1 MNSQSITD
9 YILKLEKENF
19 DLKKDLLESEI
30 QRVST
35 TLNEADE
42 SRTKIEQLK
51 KLSTEQTERIREL
64 TFNEIEIKK
73 ESRTKIEQLKKLY
86 TRAEEDKVNALND
99 LNDALKERRTKGF
112 QPTDST
118 ARVLYK
124 SLNQGLVDRMMELG
138 NMTSDYHK
146 TMTYQKAADTIFNL
160 GYEVKSGESLLQYPG
175 IGKGIAAKIDEYL
188 DEQDSDYEESEC
200 SDSESIASNDD
211 DSRCAYASATT
222 PDDEGSFVSETDDE
236 DVNNFSEDEE
246 FFASFNAGLCDM
258 LHNLA
263 DDTDDKFKRKAY
275 IRAAN
280 SVYELPYKIT
290 SGKAISQGPNKVP
303 GVGKSIA
310 AKIDDFLAKTK
321 SVNGVLANYF
331 IKLGNLEEP
340 VYKSEA
346 YWNAGDKIRNLTFE
360 VSSGDDVRHLKGF
373 GPSICSKIDEFLE
386 TGKIARLEELS

>member
-1 MNSQSITD
+1 MNSRSITD
-9 YILKLEKENF
+9 YILKLEKENEQ
-19 DLKKDLLESEI
+19 LKKDLLESEI

-51 KLSTEQTERIREL
+51 KL
-64 TFNEIEIKK
+64 
-73 ESRTKIEQLKKLY
+73 Y
-86 TRAEEDKVNALND
+86 TRAEEEKVNALNE
-99 LNDALKERRTKGF
+99 LNDLKYKNRSYTET
-112 QPTDST
+112 T
-118 ARVLYK
+118 ARVLHK
-124 SLNQGLVDRMMELG
+124 CVNHGLVDRMLELG

-146 TMTYQKAADTIFNL
+146 TMTYQKAAETISQL
-160 GYEVKSGESLLQYPG
+160 DYEVESGESLLQYPG

-211 DSRCAYASATT
+211 DSRCAYAPAT
-222 PDDEGSFVSETDDE
+222 PDDEGSFVSDTDDE
-236 DVNNFSEDEE
+236 GEESDDEE
-246 FFASFNAGLCDM
+246 FFVSFNADLCDM

-263 DDTDDKFKRKAY
+263 DETDDKFKRKAY

-321 SVNGVLANYF
+321 SVNGALANCF

-346 YWNAGDKIRNLTFE
+346 YWNAADKLRELSYE
-360 VSSGDDVRHLKGF
+360 VSCGNDVRHLKGF

>member
-1 MNSQSITD
+1 MSSNMNSRSITD
-9 YILKLEKENF
+9 YILKLEKDN
-19 DLKKDLLESEI
+19 
-30 QRVST
+30 
-35 TLNEADE
+35 
-42 SRTKIEQLK
+42 
-51 KLSTEQTERIREL
+51 
-64 TFNEIEIKK
+64 
-73 ESRTKIEQLKKLY
+73 EQLKKLY
-86 TRAEEDKVNALND
+86 TRAEEEKVNALNE
-99 LNDALKERRTKGF
+99 LNDLKYKNRSYTET
-112 QPTDST
+112 T
-118 ARVLYK
+118 ARVLQRTCV
-124 SLNQGLVDRMMELG
+124 NHGLVDRMLELG

-146 TMTYQKAADTIFNL
+146 TMTYQKAAETISQL
-160 GYEVKSGESLLQYPG
+160 DYEVESGESLLQYPG

-211 DSRCAYASATT
+211 DSRCAYAPAT
-222 PDDEGSFVSETDDE
+222 PDDEESFVSETD
-236 DVNNFSEDEE
+236 DEE
-246 FFASFNAGLCDM
+246 FFASFNADLCDM

-263 DDTDDKFKRKAY
+263 DETDDKFKRKAY

-321 SVNGVLANYF
+321 SVNGALANCF

-346 YWNAGDKIRNLTFE
+346 YWNAADKLRDLTFE
-360 VSSGDDVRHLKGF
+360 VSSGNDVRHLKGF

>member
-1 MNSQSITD
+1 MNSRSITD
-9 YILKLEKENF
+9 YILKLEKEN
-19 DLKKDLLESEI
+19 
-30 QRVST
+30 
-35 TLNEADE
+35 
-42 SRTKIEQLK
+42 EQLK
-51 KLSTEQTERIREL
+51 KLFTEA
-64 TFNEIEIKK
+64 NEE
-73 ESRTKIEQLKKLY
+73 
-86 TRAEEDKVNALND
+86 KVNALNE
-99 LNDALKERRTKGF
+99 LNDLKYKNRSYIET
-112 QPTDST
+112 T
-118 ARVLYK
+118 ARVLHK
-124 SLNQGLVDRMMELG
+124 CVNQGLVDRMLELG

-146 TMTYQKAADTIFNL
+146 TMTYQKAAETISQL
-160 GYEVKSGESLLQYPG
+160 DYEVESGESLLQYPG
-175 IGKGIAAKIDEYL
+175 IGKGIAAKINEYL

-211 DSRCAYASATT
+211 DSRCAYAPAT

-236 DVNNFSEDEE
+236 E
-246 FFASFNAGLCDM
+246 FFASFNAGLSDM

-263 DDTDDKFKRKAY
+263 DETDDKFKRKAY

-310 AKIDDFLAKTK
+310 AKIDDFLAKTN
-321 SVNGVLANYF
+321 SVNGVLANCF

-346 YWNAGDKIRNLTFE
+346 YWNAADKLRELSYE
-360 VSSGDDVRHLKGF
+360 VSSGNDVRHLKGF